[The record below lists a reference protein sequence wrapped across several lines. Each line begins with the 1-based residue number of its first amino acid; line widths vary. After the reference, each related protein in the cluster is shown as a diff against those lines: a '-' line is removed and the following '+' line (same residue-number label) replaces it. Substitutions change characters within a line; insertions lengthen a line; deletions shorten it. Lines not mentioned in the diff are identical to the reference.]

1 MANNQLSINKIVSIF
16 RDLAVRSEMVNDFGY
31 GPTYNIESRSEPLRF
46 SYLWLD
52 DIGSVIESTDA
63 GYKSI
68 YYTFDLYCM
77 DKINKGDSNYQETI
91 SDTNTILNQ
100 IIAEMAQHK
109 YYRDMGLNL
118 NGNITMEPV
127 TEATNDNVN
136 GWKATMTLKMPYR
149 LVPCNIP
156 IEPITGYT
164 VSLNSNITEYRLVG
178 ATGPQGATGPAGEPG
193 ATGATGA
200 GANITADN
208 GLIKTGDNIQLGGA
222 LTENTSITGNLWQLY
237 FNPKTIT
244 IDTAAGDLNLYANT
258 GDVNMSSTGDTSIG
272 ADGSLY
278 FTTYTGASLY
288 ADAGDVNI
296 NVNNGN
302 FNVNAI
308 AGTVNSDICNIYG
321 NTNLNLSGASIAITG
336 LSDLLLL
343 TPNKSI
349 RLYETPIAVSNNG
362 SNNGLIVYDDVTNKG
377 LVYFADYSTNFTPE
391 SLVTKR
397 FVTNYVATASSTTIP
412 TIAEV
417 LDAGDTLD
425 VGQLI
430 QGNDTST
437 YVTLDNGFYTEYSS
451 GPNSGSIFLERTIDL
466 VSSGTVSL
474 DGIVVNVNNSKIV
487 NLTTASNPLDA
498 VNLGQLSNTQKVSF
512 GFGADGSG
520 GTLLVGTPTY
530 LVMDH
535 SGTITQWDIVGNT
548 AGTAIFDIWKSTN
561 QTLPTVANTI
571 VASAKPTVGSAS
583 YATSIGLTGWGVT
596 YSAGDIY
603 GFNIDSIAA
612 FTKVNLSLR
621 ANKS

>member
-1 MANNQLSINKIVSIF
+1 MANNTLSINKVVSIF
-16 RDLAVRSEMVNDFGY
+16 RDLTIRHKQLQDFGY
-31 GPTYNIESRSEPLRF
+31 GPTYNIEARNEPMLF
-46 SYLWLD
+46 PYLWLD
-52 DIGSVIESTDA
+52 DIGSVIESTES
-63 GYKSI
+63 GYKSM
-68 YYTFDLYCM
+68 YYTFDLYVM
-77 DKINKGDSNYQETI
+77 DKINKGDSNYDETI

-100 IIAEMAQHK
+100 IFAEMSQHK

-136 GWKATMTLKMPYR
+136 GWKATITLKQPYR
-149 LVPCNIP
+149 LTACNVP

-164 VSLNSNITEYRLVG
+164 VSLTSNITEYRLIG

-200 GANITADN
+200 GANVTADN
-208 GLIKTGDNIQLGGA
+208 GLTKTGDNIQLGGA

-288 ADAGDVNI
+288 ADAGDVNV

-308 AGTVNSDICNIYG
+308 
-321 NTNLNLSGASIAITG
+321 
-336 LSDLLLL
+336 
-343 TPNKSI
+343 
-349 RLYETPIAVSNNG
+349 
-362 SNNGLIVYDDVTNKG
+362 
-377 LVYFADYSTNFTPE
+377 
-391 SLVTKR
+391 
-397 FVTNYVATASSTTIP
+397 
-412 TIAEV
+412 
-417 LDAGDTLD
+417 
-425 VGQLI
+425 
-430 QGNDTST
+430 
-437 YVTLDNGFYTEYSS
+437 
-451 GPNSGSIFLERTIDL
+451 
-466 VSSGTVSL
+466 SGTVSL
-474 DGIVVNVNNSKIV
+474 DGTVVNVNDSKVI
-487 NLTTASNPLDA
+487 NLATASNPLDA